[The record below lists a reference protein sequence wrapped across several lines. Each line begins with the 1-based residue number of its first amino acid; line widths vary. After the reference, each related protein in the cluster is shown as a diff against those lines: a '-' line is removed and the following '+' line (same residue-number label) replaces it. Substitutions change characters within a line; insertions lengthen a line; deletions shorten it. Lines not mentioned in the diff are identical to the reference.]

1 MTSPDIIV
9 ARVNGYAITFHEAR
23 AVWACVSREPTASVR
38 AIARATGACVSRTAA
53 TLEYLAGIGFIT
65 TPRRRGAHRARAA
78 IFKLGEVTT

>member
-23 AVWACVSREPTASVR
+23 AVWACVSREPTASV
-38 AIARATGACVSRTAA
+38 RATGACVSRTAA